1 MLRDHRC
8 TQNTIL
14 LATQNKMV
22 DRLANSE
29 ANARRIG
36 MVESCFGAAGQPL
49 TIPGRVLIGE
59 GVLTKLCRK
68 KPKARQ
74 FFLFNDILVY
84 GNIVIQKKKYNKQH
98 IIPLENVTIDSIE
111 DDGELRNGWL
121 IKTPTKSFAVYAATA
136 TEKSEWMNHINK
148 CVTDL
153 LSKSGK
159 VPSNEHA
166 AVWVPDSEA
175 NICMRCQKVK
185 FTPVSRRHH
194 CRKCGFVVC
203 GPCSDKRFLLPSQ
216 SSKPVRVC
224 SFCYDLLS
232 TGQLTATLPNRSEFY
247 RGSLQSPRNL
257 SDEDDDDDSSD

>member
-1 MLRDHRC
+1 
-8 TQNTIL
+8 
-14 LATQNKMV
+14 MV

-29 ANARRIG
+29 ANTRRISV
-36 MVESCFGAAGQPL
+36 VENCFGAAGQPL

-98 IIPLENVTIDSIE
+98 IIPLENVTIESIQDE
-111 DDGELRNGWL
+111 GDLRNGWL

-148 CVTDL
+148 CVSDL

-159 VPSNEHA
+159 TPSNEHA

-175 NICMRCQKVK
+175 TVCMRCQKAK
-185 FTPVSRRHH
+185 FTPVNRRHH

-203 GPCSDKRFLLPSQ
+203 GPCSEKRFLIPSQ
-216 SSKPVRVC
+216 SSKPVRIC
-224 SFCYDLLS
+224 DFCYEFLS
-232 TGQLTATLPNRSEFY
+232 MGEMSTCQPARSDSF
-247 RGSLQSPRNL
+247 SQSPKPPLNDI
-257 SDEDDDDDSSD
+257 SDDDDDDDSSD

>member
-1 MLRDHRC
+1 
-8 TQNTIL
+8 
-14 LATQNKMV
+14 MV

-29 ANARRIG
+29 ANTRRISI
-36 MVESCFGAAGQPL
+36 VENCFGAAGQPL

-98 IIPLENVTIDSIE
+98 IIPLENVTIDSIKDE
-111 DDGELRNGWL
+111 GDLRNGWL

-159 VPSNEHA
+159 TPSNEHA

-175 NICMRCQKVK
+175 TVCMRCQKAK
-185 FTPVSRRHH
+185 FTPVNRRHH

-203 GPCSDKRFLLPSQ
+203 GPCSEKRFLLPSQ
-216 SSKPVRVC
+216 SSKPNDFLAIFPWPKYKWSGHFRENPGKESAFSLTTCQSKGRDVRTASPGTGSQVQSAD
-224 SFCYDLLS
+224 SF
-232 TGQLTATLPNRSEFY
+232 PV
-247 RGSLQSPRNL
+247 
-257 SDEDDDDDSSD
+257 

>member
-1 MLRDHRC
+1 
-8 TQNTIL
+8 
-14 LATQNKMV
+14 MV

-29 ANARRIG
+29 ANTRHKNI
-36 MVESCFGAAGQPL
+36 VENCLGAAGQPL

-98 IIPLENVTIDSIE
+98 IIPLENVTIDSIKDE
-111 DDGELRNGWL
+111 GDLRNGWL

-159 VPSNEHA
+159 TPSMN
-166 AVWVPDSEA
+166 V
-175 NICMRCQKVK
+175 
-185 FTPVSRRHH
+185 
-194 CRKCGFVVC
+194 
-203 GPCSDKRFLLPSQ
+203 
-216 SSKPVRVC
+216 
-224 SFCYDLLS
+224 LLS
-232 TGQLTATLPNRSEFY
+232 GFLTLRQLYVCVVRKQNSHLLIVVTTAANVVLLSVGPALKRDFFFPASPL
-247 RGSLQSPRNL
+247 SL
-257 SDEDDDDDSSD
+257 